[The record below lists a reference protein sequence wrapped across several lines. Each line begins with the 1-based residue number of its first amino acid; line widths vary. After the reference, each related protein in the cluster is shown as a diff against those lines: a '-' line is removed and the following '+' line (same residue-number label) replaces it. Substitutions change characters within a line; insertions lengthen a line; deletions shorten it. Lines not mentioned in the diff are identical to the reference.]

1 MNYQVYLRPLA
12 LTDAEIASKWRNN
25 PRIWGYTKHRAEQ
38 VISPEI
44 EREWIAK
51 VIARP
56 NERRFAIC
64 LQCSGQYIGNIQLV
78 DIRDRNAHYHIFIG
92 DEKFWGKGIAFLA
105 TQQILQYAFGELN
118 LQTVMLDVHHKN
130 LAALALYRK
139 TGFKQINYGSRF
151 IDMILTSEEY
161 QRLNPLSPLMK

>member
-12 LTDAEIASKWRNN
+12 PTDAEIAWKWRNN
-25 PRIWGYTKHRAEQ
+25 PKIWVYTKHRAAQPVSQET
-38 VISPEI
+38 

-64 LQCSGQYIGNIQLV
+64 LQRSDQYIGNIQLV
-78 DIRDRNAHYHIFIG
+78 DIRDNNAHYHIFIG
-92 DEKFWGKGIAFLA
+92 AEKFWGKGIAFLA
-105 TQQILQYAFGELN
+105 TQQMLKYAFGELN

-130 LAALALYRK
+130 QAALALYRK
-139 TGFKQINYGSRF
+139 TGFKQINYGNRF
-151 IDMILTSEEY
+151 IDMILTRQEY
-161 QRLNPLSPLMK
+161 QRLNPL